1 MIYRLHPD
9 YPELFPDP
17 EGADP
22 EGLVAVGGDLSVRR
36 LLAAYGAGIFPWYG
50 EGQPLL
56 WWSPDPRCVLFPEK
70 FRIPHTVRKEIRKC
84 GFSVTV
90 NQAFCDVMTG
100 CAATPRPDQDGT
112 WIMPEMVDAYASL
125 HELGFA
131 HSVEVWEHDAAGNT
145 LVGGLYGVGLGRA
158 FFGESM
164 FHVRPHASKLALVS
178 LMEWLKARH

>member
-56 WWSPDPRCVLFPEK
+56 WWSCFLKNSVS
-70 FRIPHTVRKEIRKC
+70 RIPSVRK
-84 GFSVTV
+84 
-90 NQAFCDVMTG
+90 
-100 CAATPRPDQDGT
+100 
-112 WIMPEMVDAYASL
+112 YAS
-125 HELGFA
+125 
-131 HSVEVWEHDAAGNT
+131 AA
-145 LVGGLYGVGLGRA
+145 
-158 FFGESM
+158 F
-164 FHVRPHASKLALVS
+164 P
-178 LMEWLKARH
+178 

>member
-56 WWSPDPRCVLFPEK
+56 WWSPIPGASCFLKNSVS
-70 FRIPHTVRKEIRKC
+70 RIPSVRK
-84 GFSVTV
+84 
-90 NQAFCDVMTG
+90 
-100 CAATPRPDQDGT
+100 
-112 WIMPEMVDAYASL
+112 YAS
-125 HELGFA
+125 
-131 HSVEVWEHDAAGNT
+131 AA
-145 LVGGLYGVGLGRA
+145 
-158 FFGESM
+158 F
-164 FHVRPHASKLALVS
+164 P
-178 LMEWLKARH
+178 